1 MARIMR
7 TRPIFNDWSAVI
19 HLDFEDSILN
29 ESDVVDFATKAGAV
43 VGVGDWRPRYGR
55 FEVVC

>member
-1 MARIMR
+1 MR